1 MCLFCNNPQTLGH
14 VVASCVTSLNEKRYN
29 FRHDSVLLN
38 IVRCIQ
44 DIQRL
49 NIYADIAGF
58 KNPTL
63 ISGEDDRPDIIIHD
77 SNQLYVLE
85 LTVGYETNM
94 SKNSNRKQ
102 TRYENL
108 IKRLTSVYKVT
119 FINLSMGALGIF
131 GKSSSNYLS
140 MLKQLGKTEKEI
152 KFIMSKLC
160 NVCIRSTYYIFC
172 LRNKS
177 WESPDL
183 ISW

>member
-14 VVASCVTSLNEKRYN
+14 VVVSCFTSLNEKRYN

-38 IVRCIQ
+38 IVR
-44 DIQRL
+44 RL

-63 ISGEDDRPDIIIHD
+63 ISGEDDRADIIIHD
-77 SNQLYVLE
+77 SNQLYVLK

-102 TRYENL
+102 KRYENL

-119 FINLSMGALGIF
+119 FINFSMGALGIF

-152 KFIMSKLC
+152 
-160 NVCIRSTYYIFC
+160 
-172 LRNKS
+172 
-177 WESPDL
+177 
-183 ISW
+183 